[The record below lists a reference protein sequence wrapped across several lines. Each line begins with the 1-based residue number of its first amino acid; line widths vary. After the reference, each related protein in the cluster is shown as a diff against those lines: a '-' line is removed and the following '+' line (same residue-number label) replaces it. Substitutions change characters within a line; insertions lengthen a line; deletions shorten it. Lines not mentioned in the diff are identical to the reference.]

1 MKTIYLIRH
10 AGPFINLDNYDK
22 EPFANQN
29 KNMIL
34 SVEGERNASKLC
46 EISELKDIDIIY
58 SSDSARALATAKYIA
73 EQNNLKIKIDKRIN
87 ERIFGITYLD
97 ELPKDFIIHQFQD
110 KKYKLENGESL
121 NDVINRFNEVI
132 TEILSSDKENIA
144 LFIHGIVLMAYL
156 SSISEVDF
164 NNDKFKVIFNN
175 NIVMDR
181 KLKNPDIFKISY
193 DNNNII
199 NISVL

>member
-110 KKYKLENGESL
+110 KNYKLENGESL
-121 NDVINRFNEVI
+121 NDVINRFNEVV

-164 NNDKFKVIFNN
+164 NNDKFKVIFND

>member
-110 KKYKLENGESL
+110 KNYKLENGESL

-164 NNDKFKVIFNN
+164 NYDKFKVIFNN

>member
-110 KKYKLENGESL
+110 KNYKLENGESL